1 MRCVSD
7 SDMSVSVSE
16 LHPDTE
22 EPAVGPPDTAGTSG
36 VKQLGHYSLLLNDAG
51 SSLGSLTQLPSNQ
64 VTNQHLSS

>member
-22 EPAVGPPDTAGTSG
+22 EPADTAGTSG
-36 VKQLGHYSLLLNDAG
+36 VKQLGHYSPLLIDAG